1 MTCHICE
8 MIERDLNDVVRAL
21 GRRTQGQFAASRATM
36 ADLDLE
42 IRALSATK
50 AEIEA
55 RYWKHRKSCV
65 ALSTAGHPSQSRGF

>member
-8 MIERDLNDVVRAL
+8 TIERDLNDVARTL
-21 GRRTQGQFAASRATM
+21 DRRTAAIFLSPTGNG
-36 ADLDLE
+36 DIDIE

-55 RYWKHRKSCV
+55 RYAKHRKSCYV
-65 ALSTAGHPSQSRGF
+65 VTSEGKSSVSHVG